1 MPRTLPAV
9 EAHQERLLA
18 RANGSSDAA
27 ERFVRRV
34 WARLLDVIRRGG
46 PWPLVYH
53 AANAALAQL
62 PNVAHAVLDDLV
74 KAHRDAAT
82 WTAEQLAETVSHR
95 RRTRILRNRGL
106 LEADAAS
113 TANLLIDA
121 ILPPL
126 DTEAV
131 RRVVYGSGWLQT
143 IQSLTKLAAPES
155 LAAQIAGAVQAGR
168 TVQQIAT
175 AIQPFVQGVQT
186 SARRVAR
193 TAGLWVAHQ
202 AEADVYAGLENDVIA
217 GYTVRAVLDARTRP
231 EHRARDG
238 HQFWCRPTGG
248 QKGLAEMPRPPREK
262 DGSWAFN
269 CRCFLVP
276 ILSAEQ

>member
-18 RANGSSDAA
+18 RADGSSDAA
-27 ERFVRRV
+27 ERHVRRV
-34 WARLLDVIRRGG
+34 WSRLLEVMRAGG
-46 PWPLVYH
+46 PMPLVYR
-53 AANAALAQL
+53 AALAALNEL
-62 PNVAHAVLDDLV
+62 PAVAVPVLDDLV

-82 WTAEQLAETVSHR
+82 WTAEQLATTIPHR
-95 RRTRILRNRGL
+95 RRTRILKRRGL
-106 LEADAAS
+106 LEADAAT
-113 TANLLIDA
+113 TADLLIDA

-131 RRVVYGSGWLQT
+131 RRVVYGSGWFQT
-143 IQSLTKLAAPES
+143 IQSLTRLAAPES
-155 LAAQIAGAVQAGR
+155 LAAQIAGAVQAGQ
-168 TVQQIAT
+168 TVQQIAAT
-175 AIQPFVQGVQT
+175 IRPFVQAVQT

-202 AEADVYAGLENDVIA
+202 AEADVYRGLEGDVIA
-217 GYTVRAVLDARTRP
+217 GYTVRAVLDSRTRP

-238 HQFWCRPTGG
+238 QQFWCRPTGG

-262 DGSWAFN
+262 DGSWSFN